1 MDRHNLDLF
10 GTNQSAP
17 IDAGLAPVLANLE
30 GILQADT
37 MEGIVAK
44 MQAASMAEFRR
55 SLTAQGAH
63 RQADRRRLEGIQGHP
78 VPARRRGRQPG
89 RGEALTAPHTAPCPI
104 GQGTRPIGQRE
115 AA

>member
-55 SLTAQGAH
+55 SLTAQGLTDKQIDAAWKEYKGTLYL
-63 RQADRRRLEGIQGHP
+63 REGAGDNP
-78 VPARRRGRQPG
+78 V
-89 RGEALTAPHTAPCPI
+89 
-104 GQGTRPIGQRE
+104 
-115 AA
+115 AAKP